1 MPFSNLRIFHRA
13 VLDYRRHDRQL
24 LVTPSLAQA
33 GRKGH
38 RSVGTF
44 QISGVAHDLRFV
56 VGCFHGLYVYFN
68 YHDTNLRIIKLTA
81 K

>member
-44 QISGVAHDLRFV
+44 QIPGVAHDLRFV
-56 VGCFHGLYVYFN
+56 VAGAGGCHNIYSYWFYF
-68 YHDTNLRIIKLTA
+68 LMQI
-81 K
+81 